1 MKNHVIFGIFA
12 LFASLGMAFA
22 QTSSGTISGQVED
35 PSGLAVAGARVV
47 LTNELTGDTRS
58 ATSDT
63 AGQFV
68 FTSVQPGRFT
78 ITAEAEGFKQV
89 KKTGI
94 ELTASD
100 RLSAGTLQ
108 LQVGTVSE
116 SVSVQAESTP
126 VQTTSQERSGLIE
139 AKQVEGLLS
148 VGRDFMSLLRTI
160 PGVVGDEGGS
170 SLGTSGTPTINGVRS
185 EYNQATVDGV
195 TGNTRGLNTLDTPL
209 NLDAIAEIKV
219 LTANYQAEYGKGA
232 GSIINIV
239 SKSGTQQ
246 FHGTAYYYIRNEAF
260 NANSFFNNLNGQ
272 PRARYRYDTIGG
284 NVGGPI
290 YWPGKFNS
298 NKNKLFFFYSQE
310 YLPNNRPDG
319 LKYYTVPT
327 QLERQGNFSQGP
339 KVIDPST
346 GQPFLGN
353 VISSSRINPSMQNLL
368 NIFPLPNFT
377 NTAISRGNYNYV
389 TNTTAQTP
397 VSQQVLRVDYNITD
411 KWRMFFRGM
420 NMSVDNNGFNSPANK
435 TQSLVP
441 IDYKTHNP
449 NVVADLVWTASPT
462 VVNELTLGTAFW
474 TEDQGIAPSDLAK
487 LEKSK
492 IGYNLSQFYPQ
503 NNPLGVVPAASFG
516 GITNAASIGFDG
528 RFPMHDV
535 VTSISLTD
543 GLTKVWRSHLFKVGV
558 DLQGDQYLQA
568 HSSGGGVFSGS
579 FDFQNNANNPGN
591 TGYAYANALLGNF
604 YQYSEPNARLD
615 YKPRTKA
622 IEWYAQDQWR
632 VTRKLTL
639 DYGVRFTYA
648 VPQTLKVGS
657 NFVPGLFNPAN
668 APLLYQPAKVN
679 GKNVAVNPL
688 TGEALPQVYIGLFIP
703 GTGNL
708 ANGTIST
715 GTSGYPSGLVYGNG
729 VLAAPRLGFAY
740 DPFGDGKTAIRGGF
754 GIFYNARARSG
765 QEGDL
770 TFNPP
775 SLSVPQQYYGN
786 AATFLDAGTVLAP
799 SSVGHGIELH
809 PKMLASY
816 NVSLGI
822 QRKLGLGAVVDVA
835 YVGTLGRHLSDFRQ
849 INNVP
854 YGSHFLPQYQSPI
867 GGVLPDNFFR
877 PYPGYANIPM
887 QYFDLTSSY
896 HSLQSQITRRFS
908 HGLQFGAVWT
918 WSSAMDYT
926 DTYNGTVATYN
937 NIRTWNYGKAG
948 FDRTHIVNLT
958 WLWDI
963 PQASKLWNNG
973 VSRWALDNW
982 QVSGLASFVSGAPLY
997 WNNTTTAGNSNSSF
1011 GTGNLT
1017 NGVDLSGGGDGWR
1030 PVVIGN
1036 AANAPRNF
1044 YQWFNSSAFGLPAP
1058 GTAGN
1063 AGPLVARGPGINN
1076 WDISLFKNFV
1086 VREKVRLQIR
1096 VESYNTFNHTQFD
1109 AVYTQVKF
1117 DPTGKQVN
1125 GQFGQVVTARD
1136 PRILQFAARI
1146 SF

>member
-47 LTNELTGDTRS
+47 LTNELTGDARS

-246 FHGTAYYYIRNEAF
+246 FHGTAYYYVRNEAF

-397 VSQQVLRVDYNITD
+397 VSQQVLRVQHH
-411 KWRMFFRGM
+411 R
-420 NMSVDNNGFNSPANK
+420 
-435 TQSLVP
+435 Q
-441 IDYKTHNP
+441 
-449 NVVADLVWTASPT
+449 VAHVL
-462 VVNELTLGTAFW
+462 
-474 TEDQGIAPSDLAK
+474 
-487 LEKSK
+487 
-492 IGYNLSQFYPQ
+492 
-503 NNPLGVVPAASFG
+503 
-516 GITNAASIGFDG
+516 
-528 RFPMHDV
+528 
-535 VTSISLTD
+535 
-543 GLTKVWRSHLFKVGV
+543 
-558 DLQGDQYLQA
+558 
-568 HSSGGGVFSGS
+568 
-579 FDFQNNANNPGN
+579 
-591 TGYAYANALLGNF
+591 
-604 YQYSEPNARLD
+604 
-615 YKPRTKA
+615 PRD
-622 IEWYAQDQWR
+622 E
-632 VTRKLTL
+632 
-639 DYGVRFTYA
+639 
-648 VPQTLKVGS
+648 
-657 NFVPGLFNPAN
+657 
-668 APLLYQPAKVN
+668 
-679 GKNVAVNPL
+679 
-688 TGEALPQVYIGLFIP
+688 
-703 GTGNL
+703 
-708 ANGTIST
+708 
-715 GTSGYPSGLVYGNG
+715 
-729 VLAAPRLGFAY
+729 
-740 DPFGDGKTAIRGGF
+740 
-754 GIFYNARARSG
+754 
-765 QEGDL
+765 
-770 TFNPP
+770 
-775 SLSVPQQYYGN
+775 
-786 AATFLDAGTVLAP
+786 
-799 SSVGHGIELH
+799 
-809 PKMLASY
+809 
-816 NVSLGI
+816 
-822 QRKLGLGAVVDVA
+822 
-835 YVGTLGRHLSDFRQ
+835 YVGRQ
-849 INNVP
+849 
-854 YGSHFLPQYQSPI
+854 
-867 GGVLPDNFFR
+867 
-877 PYPGYANIPM
+877 
-887 QYFDLTSSY
+887 
-896 HSLQSQITRRFS
+896 
-908 HGLQFGAVWT
+908 
-918 WSSAMDYT
+918 
-926 DTYNGTVATYN
+926 
-937 NIRTWNYGKAG
+937 
-948 FDRTHIVNLT
+948 
-958 WLWDI
+958 
-963 PQASKLWNNG
+963 
-973 VSRWALDNW
+973 
-982 QVSGLASFVSGAPLY
+982 
-997 WNNTTTAGNSNSSF
+997 
-1011 GTGNLT
+1011 
-1017 NGVDLSGGGDGWR
+1017 
-1030 PVVIGN
+1030 
-1036 AANAPRNF
+1036 
-1044 YQWFNSSAFGLPAP
+1044 
-1058 GTAGN
+1058 
-1063 AGPLVARGPGINN
+1063 
-1076 WDISLFKNFV
+1076 
-1086 VREKVRLQIR
+1086 
-1096 VESYNTFNHTQFD
+1096 
-1109 AVYTQVKF
+1109 
-1117 DPTGKQVN
+1117 
-1125 GQFGQVVTARD
+1125 
-1136 PRILQFAARI
+1136 
-1146 SF
+1146 